1 MSTNVENLEKLERRI
16 TLNLPSQEVQNEVK
30 SRLQKLAKDVKAD
43 GFRPGKVPMAFVE
56 QRYGDSVQYEVLNEK
71 LGQAFAQAVKQA
83 DLRVAGNPRISPK
96 NASEENELAFDAT
109 FEVYPEIQLPDLS
122 QFKLEKVSCQVTDDA
137 VDKTIDFLRKQRRQF
152 VTRSDAEV
160 AEVGDRVT
168 IDFSGKI
175 DGEPFQGGQAS
186 DFQFIVGEG
195 QMLEQFDQ
203 AVRGMKVGDNKTFPL
218 QFPENYHGKE
228 VAGKEA
234 DFLVTMKKIEAAQ
247 LPELT
252 DEFAAAMGAQGGTIE
267 GLRADAR
274 KNLEQEV
281 KFRILRTNKA
291 AVMDVLGQSST
302 FDLPQSLVEQE
313 TQRLMENARQDLKQ
327 RGVKDVDNVP
337 LPLELIQPEAQKR
350 VRLGLMLGELVQA
363 HQLNAKPEQLQAH
376 IQQIS
381 SSYDNPAEVVGWYL
395 IDRQRMAEVESM
407 VLESNVTDFVLSK
420 AEVTEKVISFD
431 ELMSI

>member
-1 MSTNVENLEKLERRI
+1 MTINVENLEKLERRI

-96 NASEENELAFDAT
+96 NASGENELTFDAT
-109 FEVYPEIQLPDLS
+109 FEVYPDIQLPDLS
-122 QFKLEKVSCQVTDDA
+122 QFKLEKISCQVTEDA
-137 VDKTIDFLRKQRRQF
+137 VDKTIDFLRKQRRTF
-152 VTRSDAEV
+152 VTRSDAEI

-175 DGEPFQGGQAS
+175 DGELFHGGQAS

-203 AVRGMKVGDNKTFPL
+203 AVRGMKLGDNKTFPL
-218 QFPENYHGKE
+218 QFPDNYHGKE

-252 DEFAAAMGAQGGTIE
+252 QEFAAAMGAQGGTIE
-267 GLRADAR
+267 GLRSDAR
-274 KNLEQEV
+274 KNLEKEV
-281 KFRILRTNKA
+281 GFRVLRTNKA

-313 TQRLMENARQDLKQ
+313 TQRLIENARQDLKQ
-327 RGVKDVDNVP
+327 RGVKDVDSVP

-350 VRLGLMLGELVQA
+350 VRLGLILGELVQA
-363 HQLNAKPEQLQAH
+363 YQLNAKPEQLQDH
-376 IQQIS
+376 IQQIA

-395 IDRQRMAEVESM
+395 GDRQRMAEVESM
-407 VLESNVTDFVLSK
+407 VLESNVTNFVMSK
-420 AEVTEKVISFD
+420 AEVTDKVVSFD
-431 ELMSI
+431 ELMSV

>member
-1 MSTNVENLEKLERRI
+1 MTTNVENLEKLERRI

-30 SRLQKLAKDVKAD
+30 SRLLKLAKDVKAD
-43 GFRPGKVPMAFVE
+43 GFRPGKVPMSFVE

-96 NASEENELAFDAT
+96 NASGENELTFDAT
-109 FEVYPEIQLPDLS
+109 FEVYPDIQLPDLS
-122 QFKLEKVSCQVTDDA
+122 QFKLEKVSCQVTEDA
-137 VDKTIDFLRKQRRQF
+137 VDKTIDFLRKQRRKF
-152 VTRSDAEV
+152 VARADAEI
-160 AEVGDRVT
+160 AEVGDRVS
-168 IDFSGKI
+168 IDFTGKI

-247 LPELT
+247 LPEVT

-313 TQRLMENARQDLKQ
+313 NQRLMENARQDLKQ

-395 IDRQRMAEVESM
+395 SDRQRMAEVESM